1 MLKKILLTK
10 DDFALALARLGLGIV
25 FFPHGAQKVMGWF
38 GGYGFTGTMEF
49 FTQSM
54 HIPFIFALLAI
65 LAEALGSLGL
75 IFGLFSRIAAFGIA
89 TNMIVAIFTIHRH
102 MGFFMN
108 WMGNQKGEG
117 FEYHI
122 LAITLALVIMIR
134 GSGSYSLDHAI
145 TKSS

>member
-1 MLKKILLTK
+1 
-10 DDFALALARLGLGIV
+10 
-25 FFPHGAQKVMGWF
+25 MGWF
-38 GGYGFTGTMEF
+38 GGYGFSGTMGF

-89 TNMIVAIFTIHRH
+89 VNMIVAIFTIHRH
-102 MGFFMN
+102 IGFFMN

-122 LAITLALVIMIR
+122 LVLALALVVMIR
-134 GSGSYSLDHAI
+134 GSGCYSLDHAI
-145 TKSS
+145 TKSN